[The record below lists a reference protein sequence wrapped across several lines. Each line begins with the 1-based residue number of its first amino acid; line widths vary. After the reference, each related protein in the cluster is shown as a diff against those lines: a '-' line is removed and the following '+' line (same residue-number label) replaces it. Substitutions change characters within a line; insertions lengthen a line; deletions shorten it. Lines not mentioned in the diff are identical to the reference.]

1 MLGALSIAMSNPNAV
16 FAFAVFGSGVTVM
29 LFN

>member
-1 MLGALSIAMSNPNAV
+1 MFGADSIDTSNPNAV
-16 FAFAVFGSGVTVM
+16 FAFAVFRSGMTVM